1 MLNPKAS
8 SRVWLSWSVKDQQ
21 KKDQR
26 LLSGFAFCIY
36 GVWIL
41 EEANR
46 DWDKGEQVDEYEEAA
61 PVNKIWKK
69 VSGKKLCMIWKQVGI
84 EKTVAQ
90 IVLGF

>member
-8 SRVWLSWSVKDQQ
+8 SRVWLSWSVNDQQ

-61 PVNKIWKK
+61 PVNKYGRRYPAKNYVWF
-69 VSGKKLCMIWKQVGI
+69 GNRWELNKL
-84 EKTVAQ
+84 
-90 IVLGF
+90 

>member
-46 DWDKGEQVDEYEEAA
+46 DWDKGEQVDEYEKAA
-61 PVNKIWKK
+61 PVNKLWKK

-84 EKTVAQ
+84 E
-90 IVLGF
+90 